1 MKKRLVLF
9 SLLFGIVLINFLSA
23 ISTNIVVNTAPN
35 YSIMARVY
43 EVGGTQ
49 PVTDSVYVTSNEK
62 GVSIINF
69 ELSIDDYDLEM
80 WLRDPTTGSYNLRHE
95 RFEESYPAGVDF
107 EMNFYPDWYPIED
120 IEKINSGESLSN
132 ETTAVN
138 ETVVQSP
145 VILADAENET
155 VDVPEDTTLINETSS
170 KKGILTALSISD
182 GTLFKN
188 KNFFY
193 YVAGIIV
200 LAALFIFFFK
210 YRKYRKENPR
220 EYKSVKVVKLSELKN
235 PPQQYNAG
243 DIKNQEDKIEQAK
256 KMIQEAEGELK
267 RLKSPNVDKI
277 EQAKRKLI
285 EDEKEL
291 MRLRR
296 ESKND

>member
-9 SLLFGIVLINFLSA
+9 SLLFGIFLLSFISA
-23 ISTNIVVNTAPN
+23 VSTTVNVHTAPN
-35 YSIMARVY
+35 FTVNAFFTDPNSDAYSTIKRMDINSSSSGLAVFTFDTTKTEF
-43 EVGGTQ
+43 EV
-49 PVTDSVYVTSNEK
+49 K
-62 GVSIINF
+62 
-69 ELSIDDYDLEM
+69 L
-80 WLRDPTTGSYNLRHE
+80 NLRKDGETHYSVLYDE
-95 RFEESYPAGVDF
+95 IFQTGGVIELD
-107 EMNFYPDWYPIED
+107 FYPKWSPEPVV
-120 IEKINSGESLSN
+120 
-132 ETTAVN
+132 VN
-138 ETVVQSP
+138 ET
-145 VILADAENET
+145 ADIPENGTLDALEN
-155 VDVPEDTTLINETSS
+155 TTLINETSS

-193 YVAGIIV
+193 YVAGIII

-235 PPQQYNAG
+235 PPQQYSAG

-256 KMIQEAEGELK
+256 KMIQEAEDELK
-267 RLKSPNVDKI
+267 RLKNPNVDKI